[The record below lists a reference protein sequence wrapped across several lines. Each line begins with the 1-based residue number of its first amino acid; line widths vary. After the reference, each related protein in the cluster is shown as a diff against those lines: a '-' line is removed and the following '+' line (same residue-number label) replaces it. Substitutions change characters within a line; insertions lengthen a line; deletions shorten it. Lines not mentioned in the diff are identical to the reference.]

1 MGFVEFLR
9 LWVKDMALIF
19 ILISII
25 EIVLPNSNMKRYIN
39 VVMGFLI
46 ILVIISPIVK
56 LVLKDFN
63 MDKEVFHNIMEG
75 IEFEREENS
84 KFTSIQEE
92 QVKKIYIN
100 KIKGEVKELVA
111 GCTDHTVESINIS
124 IGEED
129 GNYGDI
135 EEIEIILNKGIQ
147 MESKEETGD
156 IIKVANIETI
166 SIGEKGDDFAELV
179 ELEDSKEIKKILS
192 NNYNIPEEDIRI
204 FLNTVEE
211 GELDGEV
218 D

>member
-1 MGFVEFLR
+1 M
-9 LWVKDMALIF
+9 
-19 ILISII
+19 
-25 EIVLPNSNMKRYIN
+25 Y
-39 VVMGFLI
+39 
-46 ILVIISPIVK
+46 
-56 LVLKDFN
+56 
-63 MDKEVFHNIMEG
+63 KEVFHNIMEG

-111 GCTDHTVESINIS
+111 GCTHHTVESINIS